1 LLPIG
6 CHSRSRPAWRE
17 ESSPERIGPA
27 RIQADEAS
35 RSNNVF
41 VQISTDNQ
49 IRSDAGANGR
59 LEDKVRRK
67 LKRFEP
73 RLTHVEVHVADV
85 NGHKGGESDKRVSL
99 EARVNGHDP
108 VAVHAEA
115 DRIDTAVTLA
125 ADKAARA
132 LAHALDK
139 GHR

>member
-1 LLPIG
+1 M
-6 CHSRSRPAWRE
+6 
-17 ESSPERIGPA
+17 
-27 RIQADEAS
+27 
-35 RSNNVF
+35 F

-49 IRSDAGANGR
+49 IKSDAGANAR

-67 LKRFEP
+67 LKRFGP

-85 NGHKGGESDKRVSL
+85 NGQKGGEGDKRVSL

-115 DRIDTAVTLA
+115 HRIDNAVGQA